1 MPILVDGNNLLHQL
15 PRSERSREAVRREV
29 LERTRG
35 QRQQVTVVFDGPPP
49 PTALD
54 VESLGAVTI
63 RYAGSRAA
71 DDVIIATLPQGPP
84 ARQWVV
90 VTDDRELQRRARE
103 AGAEV
108 RPLASFRVAGRS
120 RSTEAA
126 VVRPERPLSG
136 REVAEWE
143 RAFSGDRQRDS
154 ASPVVPRRR
163 SSKRRR
169 R

>member
-15 PRSERSREAVRREV
+15 PRSERSREAVRRGV

-35 QRQQVTVVFDGPPP
+35 QRQRVTVVFDGPPP
-49 PTALD
+49 QTAPD
-54 VESLGAVTI
+54 VESLGTVTI

-108 RPLASFRVAGRS
+108 RPLASFKVAAGRVPA
-120 RSTEAA
+120 TET

-136 REVAEWE
+136 REIVEWE
-143 RAFSGDRQRDS
+143 QAFSGDRRDDS
-154 ASPVVPRRR
+154 ACPVLPRRR
-163 SSKRRR
+163 GVKSRPR
-169 R
+169 

>member
-15 PRSERSREAVRREV
+15 PRSERSRETVRRVV
-29 LERTRG
+29 LERSRG
-35 QRQQVTVVFDGPPP
+35 QRQRVTVVFDGPPP
-49 PTALD
+49 PTAPD

-90 VTDDRELQRRARE
+90 VTDDRELQRRAHA

-108 RPLASFRVAGRS
+108 RPLASFRVAAGRS
-120 RSTEAA
+120 RSTET

-143 RAFSGDRQRDS
+143 QAFSGDRQDES
-154 ASPVVPRRR
+154 ASPVLPRRR
-163 SSKRRR
+163 GAKNRRR
-169 R
+169 